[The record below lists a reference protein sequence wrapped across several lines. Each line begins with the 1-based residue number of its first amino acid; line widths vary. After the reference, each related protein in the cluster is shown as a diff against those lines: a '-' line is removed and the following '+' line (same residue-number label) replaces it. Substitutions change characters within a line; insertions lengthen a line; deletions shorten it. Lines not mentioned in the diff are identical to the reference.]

1 VRACLSRACVTR
13 NPRARPRVKSGTLSD
28 TLGGVQDFLMN
39 VPSSADLLPGRR
51 ARRSLAFGVLAF
63 ALGLPGIAAAGPGEE
78 MYQEMREKG
87 LLYPDQEW
95 QDYINAIG
103 QRLVKAGGAQ
113 GEYHFYLVDN
123 SAVNAEAL
131 PDGYIFVM
139 RGLVAYLRSEDELA
153 AVVGHEIG
161 HVVHG
166 HTRSSKI
173 LAAMGGVAGFIG
185 AILTGSGS
193 VVDLTNTATGT
204 LMSGE
209 GRENELEADA
219 YGGEV
224 LAKAGYDPMAMIDTL
239 QVLKDQGAFSRNVLR
254 RPSVYHGLF
263 SSHPK
268 EDKRLYDAVSKAQ
281 SYQAGEYREPELDFL
296 SMLDGLVFGDEAS
309 TGLIKDGAYYHNGFR
324 IVIKF
329 PEGWSVSNTAAE
341 VIGRAPQGGQHSII
355 SMQRM
360 NSPSEE
366 QTPEEYVTKTLKRD
380 DVINGQSL
388 TINGYPAFIGEVKVL
403 SGNAQ
408 ARRIAIIYKDGSV
421 YLFRGEVGA
430 LGDVAAF
437 EPQWRQTLE
446 SFRAMTAEDL
456 QQADRQHIRVVM
468 VEPDKTWAELA
479 QQVSIKDFPEETLRL
494 LNNQYPAG
502 EPHAGDMIKLV
513 Q

>member
-1 VRACLSRACVTR
+1 MT
-13 NPRARPRVKSGTLSD
+13 
-28 TLGGVQDFLMN
+28 
-39 VPSSADLLPGRR
+39 VPSSAASLRI
-51 ARRSLAFGVLAF
+51 RRSRRPLAVALLALC
-63 ALGLPGIAAAGPGEE
+63 LGLPQIAAAGPGEE

-113 GEYHFYLVDN
+113 GEFHFYLVDN
-123 SAVNAEAL
+123 SSVNAMAL

-139 RGLVAYLRSEDELA
+139 RGLVAYLQTEDELA
-153 AVVGHEIG
+153 GAIGHEIG

-166 HTRSSKI
+166 HTRSNK
-173 LAAMGGVAGFIG
+173 MMGVAGGIAAFIG

-193 VVDLTNTATGT
+193 VVDLANTATGT
-204 LMSGE
+204 LVSGY
-209 GRENELEADA
+209 GREHELEADE

-224 LAKAGYDPMAMIDTL
+224 LAKAGYDPLAMIDTL
-239 QVLKDQGAFSRNVLR
+239 QALKDQSVFSRNVLR
-254 RPSVYHGLF
+254 RPTVYHGLF

-281 SYQAGEYREPELDFL
+281 YHQAPEYRDPERDFL
-296 SMLDGLVFGDEAS
+296 SMMDGLVFGDEAS

-324 IVIKF
+324 VVVKF
-329 PEGWSVSNTAAE
+329 PEGWNVSNTAAE

-360 NSPSEE
+360 NAPSEE

-388 TINGYPAFIGEVKVL
+388 QINGYPAFIGEVKVL

-408 ARRIAIIYKDGSV
+408 ARRIGIIYKDGSV

-437 EPQWRQTLE
+437 EAQWRQTLE

-456 QQADRQHIRVVM
+456 QQADKQHIRVVM
-468 VEPDKTWAELA
+468 AEPDQTWAELA
-479 QQVSIKDFPEETLRL
+479 KQVSIKDFPEETLRL